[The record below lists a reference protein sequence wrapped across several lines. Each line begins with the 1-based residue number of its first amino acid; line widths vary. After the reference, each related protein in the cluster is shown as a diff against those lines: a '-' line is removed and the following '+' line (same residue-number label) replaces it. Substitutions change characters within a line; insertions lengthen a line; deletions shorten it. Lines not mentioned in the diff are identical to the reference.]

1 MLRAQYFDC
10 LHYKVSNHCYPLLL
24 SKLYCDTGRVFKKS
38 SKNGKEH
45 LATSH
50 IWVAWSIVIN
60 CGPICYNH
68 ILAEVFSFIIKV
80 FFNCCLLCEVKI
92 VLSSVLWSNSCNCFF
107 SFHLCAGF
115 SHFSENYLNQ
125 FPPGE
130 FLPAMSNFHLLV
142 FLATSNILP
151 LKVMFICWF
160 QACDEITA
168 NELQRDAL

>member
-1 MLRAQYFDC
+1 MRAQYFDC
-10 LHYKVSNHCYPLLL
+10 LHHKVSNHCYPLLL
-24 SKLYCDTGRVFKKS
+24 FKLYCDTGRVFKKS
-38 SKNGKEH
+38 SKNGQEH

-92 VLSSVLWSNSCNCFF
+92 VLSSVLWCNSCYSVFF

-115 SHFSENYLNQ
+115 SHFSEILKPVPSWWIPTCYVQ
-125 FPPGE
+125 FSPP
-130 FLPAMSNFHLLV
+130 S

-151 LKVMFICWF
+151 LKVMYICWL

>member
-1 MLRAQYFDC
+1 MRAQYFDC
-10 LHYKVSNHCYPLLL
+10 LHHKVSNHCYPLLL
-24 SKLYCDTGRVFKKS
+24 FKLYCDTGRVFKKS
-38 SKNGKEH
+38 SKNGHEH

-50 IWVAWSIVIN
+50 IWVAWSIVLN

-68 ILAEVFSFIIKV
+68 ILAEVFSFKIKV

-92 VLSSVLWSNSCNCFF
+92 VLSSVLWCNSCNCVFF
-107 SFHLCAGF
+107 LFTCVQDFHALVR
-115 SHFSENYLNQ
+115 YLNQ

-151 LKVMFICWF
+151 LKVMFICWL

>member
-1 MLRAQYFDC
+1 MYLALYFGAI
-10 LHYKVSNHCYPLLL
+10 HV
-24 SKLYCDTGRVFKKS
+24 T
-38 SKNGKEH
+38 
-45 LATSH
+45 
-50 IWVAWSIVIN
+50 
-60 CGPICYNH
+60 
-68 ILAEVFSFIIKV
+68 V
-80 FFNCCLLCEVKI
+80 FFLFTFVQDFLTLVR
-92 VLSSVLWSNSCNCFF
+92 
-107 SFHLCAGF
+107 
-115 SHFSENYLNQ
+115 YLNQ

>member
-50 IWVAWSIVIN
+50 IWGAWSIVIN

-80 FFNCCLLCEVKI
+80 FFNCCLLCKVKI
-92 VLSSVLWSNSCNCFF
+92 VLSSVLWCNSCYSVFF

-115 SHFSENYLNQ
+115 SHFSEILKPVPSWWVPTCYVQ
-125 FPPGE
+125 FSSPSFSG
-130 FLPAMSNFHLLV
+130 NFQHPSFKGNVHLLV
-142 FLATSNILP
+142 SSLWWDHS
-151 LKVMFICWF
+151 
-160 QACDEITA
+160 
-168 NELQRDAL
+168 